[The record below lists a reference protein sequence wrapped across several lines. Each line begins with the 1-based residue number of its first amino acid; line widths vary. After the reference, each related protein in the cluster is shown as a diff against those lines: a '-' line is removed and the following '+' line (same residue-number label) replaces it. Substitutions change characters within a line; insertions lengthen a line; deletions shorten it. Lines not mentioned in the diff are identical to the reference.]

1 MDERHLSS
9 LPFELAYLALLTR
22 QGVKRLSR
30 WEHGLSAEETDL
42 LRQAGLI
49 VEHLERRTLLG
60 KRVEQAVFSMRR
72 PALDLYVSRF
82 NRKRLSSSPGETR
95 FKGFMFGYP
104 SCCVEEFV
112 RHPYS
117 PNEIGADGQRILF
130 HWACPGCRVTPAL
143 LRDYRDIYREC
154 VNVFGGVPAID
165 RHLCAR
171 DESRVAPLLLALQR
185 AAVPAAAGL
194 VAMLLLPGPAR
205 GADAHW
211 LGVADD
217 ADGDYLA
224 HAEEIQAGY
233 DWRYAYTSGDTLPD
247 GVHLAHVLSALIE
260 ALPDTPQADQPY
272 KFYEYMYG
280 TETCDVCA
288 QVINMGNVHIFNPE
302 RGLAMEFPIIALH
315 YLEHGCLSYMGSL
328 HDGRVDLSVL
338 KRVLL
343 AEDESH
349 HLTYEGDA
357 DGDGLFPEE
366 ETYLGTD
373 PANADTDNDS
383 VKDGPQYFEP
393 LIEALGQV
401 SRTPSESEPYIVE
414 WDFRGTETCEI
425 CGEIFNM
432 GSVEVVNPA
441 EGLSLYVPFM
451 GLHYLAHGSAIYNGT
466 ANDGRVLPVLLNT
479 VLSGD
484 GHSHWL
490 EVEDDTDGD
499 GLKDTEE
506 SHFGFN
512 PGLYDTDGSGVP
524 DGPQLANA
532 MHAIIA
538 DLPEGVRPDSTYII
552 NWYMNGIYPCLI
564 CGEDINMGFM
574 EIVNPQNKSSVMLPY
589 YNLHFMEHGSF
600 ETDRPDLYARVD
612 PRDIDAVI
620 DASSKIPAEPAAGSP
635 ADVFP
640 NPFTERTRIVLNL
653 PVAAAV
659 DINIFDVNGRSV
671 FSMRTEEAKKTDF
684 FWYGKDSAGRDLP
697 PGVYFCLF
705 DFGGASLTRKVML
718 LR

>member
-1 MDERHLSS
+1 MDERNLSS

-22 QGVKRLSR
+22 QGIKRLSR
-30 WEHGLSAEETDL
+30 WERGLSAEETDL

-49 VEHLERRTLLG
+49 VEPLERRTLLG
-60 KRVEQAVFSMRR
+60 KRVGQTVFSMRR

-112 RHPYS
+112 RRPYS
-117 PNEIGADGQRILF
+117 TNGIAAAGQRILF
-130 HWACPGCRVTPAL
+130 HWACPGCKTTPLL
-143 LRDYRDIYREC
+143 LRDYRDVYREC
-154 VNVFGGVPAID
+154 VNVFGGGTVPE
-165 RHLCAR
+165 RHLAAK
-171 DESRVAPLLLALQR
+171 DESRVSPVLQALQR
-185 AAVPAAAGL
+185 AALPAAAGL
-194 VAMLLLPGPAR
+194 AAMFLLPGPAR
-205 GADAHW
+205 GADPHW
-211 LGVADD
+211 LGAPDD

-224 HAEEIQAGY
+224 YAEEILAGY
-233 DWRYAYTSGDTLPD
+233 DWGSAYTASDTILD

-260 ALPDTPQADQPY
+260 ALPETPQADQPY

-288 QVINMGNVHIFNPE
+288 EVINMGNVHIFNPE
-302 RGLAMEFPIIALH
+302 RGLNMEFPIIALH

-328 HDGRVDLSVL
+328 HDGRVDLSALKMVL
-338 KRVLL
+338 M

-349 HLTYEGDA
+349 HITYEGDA

-373 PANADTDNDS
+373 PADPDTDNDS

-401 SRTPSESEPYIVE
+401 SRTPTETEPYVVE
-414 WDFRGTETCEI
+414 WLARGTETCEI
-425 CGEIFNM
+425 CGGVFNM

-441 EGLSLYVPFM
+441 EGLSLHVPYV

-466 ANDGRVLPVLLNT
+466 TNDGRVLPVLLDT
-479 VLSGD
+479 VLNGD
-484 GHSHWL
+484 GHAHWL
-490 EVEDDTDGD
+490 EIENDGDGD
-499 GLKDTEE
+499 GLKDAEE
-506 SHFGFN
+506 AHFGFN
-512 PGLYDTDGSGVP
+512 AAVYDTDGSGVP

-538 DLPEGVRPDSTYII
+538 DLPEGERPDSTYIV
-552 NWYMNGIYPCLI
+552 NWYMNGVYPCLI
-564 CGEDINMGFM
+564 CGEAINMGYM
-574 EIVNPQNKSSVMLPY
+574 EIVNPESKASIMLPY

-600 ETDRPDLYARVD
+600 ATDRPDLYARID

-620 DASSKIPAEPAAGSP
+620 DASSRVPAGPAAGS
-635 ADVFP
+635 AASVFP

-659 DINIFDVNGRSV
+659 DINIFDVSGRSV
-671 FSMRTEEAKKTDF
+671 FAMRTEEAKKADF

-697 PGVYFCLF
+697 AGVYFCRF
-705 DFGGASLTRKVML
+705 DLGGAVLTRKVML